1 MSQIFLTLGLIR
13 AMSREEAHLSG
24 SVLKRLRGLSLVIK
38 ENTSMKCMRRPLAFV
53 VIFLSLA
60 GPALA
65 GNGNCNGRGNEEKC
79 PPASVP
85 EIDVGAGVSAV
96 ALLLG
101 GGALLGERFRHRTTR
116 PVD

>member
-1 MSQIFLTLGLIR
+1 
-13 AMSREEAHLSG
+13 MSREEAHLAG
-24 SVLKRLRGLSLVIK
+24 SVLKRLPSLSIVKKEIK
-38 ENTSMKCMRRPLAFV
+38 SMKCMMRPLAFV

-65 GNGNCNGRGNEEKC
+65 GNGNCNGRGNDEKC

>member
-1 MSQIFLTLGLIR
+1 
-13 AMSREEAHLSG
+13 
-24 SVLKRLRGLSLVIK
+24 
-38 ENTSMKCMRRPLAFV
+38 MKCMMRPLVFV

-60 GPALA
+60 GHALA
-65 GNGNCNGRGNEEKC
+65 GNGHCNGRGNDEKC

-101 GGALLGERFRHRTTR
+101 GGALLGERLRPRTTR
-116 PVD
+116 SVD

>member
-1 MSQIFLTLGLIR
+1 
-13 AMSREEAHLSG
+13 
-24 SVLKRLRGLSLVIK
+24 
-38 ENTSMKCMRRPLAFV
+38 MKCMMRPLAFV
-53 VIFLSLA
+53 VVFLSLA
-60 GPALA
+60 GPAFA
-65 GNGNCNGRGNEEKC
+65 GNGNCNGRGNDEKC

-101 GGALLGERFRHRTTR
+101 GGALLGERLRHRTTR